1 MLPKAEFV
9 HWWFAT
15 GFLIIGL
22 LLLAEAFVG
31 EAVWRRRPWR
41 VYLWPSFLFG
51 MGVLMWP
58 VMVFYTN
65 STIHMLAH
73 GSWAQAM
80 MLAGAAELGLAQLG
94 LQSIEATDAKQS
106 TEKHHPHHRLHRHL
120 RPRASVAYSAQ
131 QIGEPPDLAP
141 VTEHPREVAPAR
153 QRSFSLGGR
162 TLPLHGALDL
172 LLVHPPTPS
181 GALRPLAATPHSPS
195 FRRHAAAGRDRSVPR
210 PTSPPPQ
217 GSVHRA

>member
-22 LLLAEAFVG
+22 LLLAEAGVG
-31 EAVWRRRPWR
+31 GEVWRRRAWR
-41 VYLWPSFLFG
+41 AYLWPSFLFL

-80 MLAGAAELGLAQLG
+80 MLAGAAELGLARGKLHSPYWSLTTAGAFLVSAAAILLHEQNGWLYARAAF
-94 LQSIEATDAKQS
+94 L
-106 TEKHHPHHRLHRHL
+106 HH
-120 RPRASVAYSAQ
+120 A
-131 QIGEPPDLAP
+131 IGWTF
-141 VTEHPREVAPAR
+141 VI
-153 QRSFSLGGR
+153 
-162 TLPLHGALDL
+162 GA
-172 LLVHPPTPS
+172 
-181 GALRPLAATPHSPS
+181 AFPLARAFRPGAAVVRTGFALIFVVTSVFLFSDRDTAPIFGHLSPL
-195 FRRHAAAGRDRSVPR
+195 AGA
-210 PTSPPPQ
+210 Q
-217 GSVHRA
+217 HR

>member
-22 LLLAEAFVG
+22 LLLAEAIVG
-31 EAVWRRRPWR
+31 EAAWRRRHWR
-41 VYLWPSFLFG
+41 VYLWPSFLFL

-80 MLAGAAELGLAQLG
+80 MLAGAAELGVARGKLHSPYWSLATAGAFLVSAAAILLHEQNGWFYARAAFL
-94 LQSIEATDAKQS
+94 
-106 TEKHHPHHRLHRHL
+106 HHT
-120 RPRASVAYSAQ
+120 
-131 QIGEPPDLAP
+131 IGWTF
-141 VTEHPREVAPAR
+141 VI
-153 QRSFSLGGR
+153 
-162 TLPLHGALDL
+162 GA
-172 LLVHPPTPS
+172 
-181 GALRPLAATPHSPS
+181 AIPLARAFKP
-195 FRRHAAAGRDRSVPR
+195 
-210 PTSPPPQ
+210 
-217 GSVHRA
+217 GSVVVRTGLALVFVVTAVFLYSDRDNASIFGHLSPLAGPQHR

>member
-15 GFLIIGL
+15 GFLILGL
-22 LLLAEAFVG
+22 LLLTEAVVG
-31 EAVWRRRPWR
+31 EAAWRRRAWR

-80 MLAGAAELGLAQLG
+80 MLAGAAELGLARGKLHSPYWRLTTAAAFLVSAAAILLHEQNGWFYARAAFLHHVIGWTFLIGAAIPFARVFRPDSVVVRTG
-94 LQSIEATDAKQS
+94 LALVFVVTAVF
-106 TEKHHPHHRLHRHL
+106 L
-120 RPRASVAYSAQ
+120 YS
-131 QIGEPPDLAP
+131 DRDVAP
-141 VTEHPREVAPAR
+141 VFGHL
-153 QRSFSLGGR
+153 S
-162 TLPLHGALDL
+162 
-172 LLVHPPTPS
+172 
-181 GALRPLAATPHSPS
+181 PLAGA
-195 FRRHAAAGRDRSVPR
+195 
-210 PTSPPPQ
+210 Q
-217 GSVHRA
+217 HR